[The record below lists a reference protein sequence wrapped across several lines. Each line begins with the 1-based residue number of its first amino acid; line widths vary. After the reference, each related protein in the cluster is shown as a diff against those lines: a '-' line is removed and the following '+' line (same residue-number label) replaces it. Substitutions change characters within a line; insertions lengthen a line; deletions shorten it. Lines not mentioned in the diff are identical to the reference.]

1 MFDFDFELSDRIQ
14 KIRQIDTEY
23 DLRKN
28 GYVSFSGGKDSAVL
42 SDLIDLALPMNAIPR
57 VFINTGIEYNEV
69 VKYVRERQK
78 KDIRIVEVKSGVNI
92 REMLENDG
100 YPFKS
105 KEHAHKLHLLQQ
117 GSTAKSV
124 VSYFTILPNQ
134 RTMHNCP
141 KILAYQSNGFNKFKV
156 SDFCCSILKKRPA
169 NEWSKANK
177 KPIAIIG
184 IRSAEGGQRKNVSN
198 CLYFQR
204 SNLKKFSPLLVCSDD
219 FVNKFVERYQV
230 NLCPLYYAPYN
241 FKRTGCKGCPFNIE
255 LQKELNTLAEFFPKE
270 KEQCERIFGK
280 VYNEYRRIKYRLTD
294 NVLDFS
300 NSPF

>member
-14 KIRQIDTEY
+14 KIQQIDKEY
-23 DLRKN
+23 DLRN
-28 GYVSFSGGKDSAVL
+28 NAYVSFSGGKDSTVL
-42 SDLIDLALPMNAIPR
+42 SDIIDRALPNNSIPR
-57 VFINTGIEYNEV
+57 VFINTGIEYNEL
-69 VKYVRERQK
+69 VKFVYEQK
-78 KDIRIVEVKSGVNI
+78 KIDNRIVEVRSGVNI
-92 REMLENDG
+92 LDMLEKNG

-124 VSYFTILPNQ
+124 VSYFTIDPSK

-141 KILAYQSNGFNKFKV
+141 KILAYQSKGFEKFLV
-156 SDFCCSILKKRPA
+156 NDICCTMLKKRPA
-169 NEWSKANK
+169 NEWSKENK

-184 IRSAEGGQRKNVSN
+184 IRIAEGGQRKNVSS

-204 SNLKKFSPLLVCSDD
+204 SNLKKFSPLLVCSDS
-219 FVNKFVERYQV
+219 FVDTYIERFGIK
-230 NLCPLYYAPYN
+230 LCKLYYAPYN

-294 NVLDFS
+294 NILDFS